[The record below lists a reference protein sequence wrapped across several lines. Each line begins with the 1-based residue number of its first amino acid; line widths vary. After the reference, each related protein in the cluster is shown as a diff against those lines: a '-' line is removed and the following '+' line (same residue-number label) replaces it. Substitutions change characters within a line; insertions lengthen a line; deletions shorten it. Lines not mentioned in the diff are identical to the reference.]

1 MGLLKKIGSAV
12 GKVVN
17 KVTKGVTNVVD
28 NIAKKASGSNSKI
41 ISAVGKFVDG
51 VIPDKQV
58 EAMASAAARDG
69 EVKVAKV
76 EETVTRAA
84 AEQGITEP
92 KLVNTIVHETAK
104 AIAEETDTTL
114 NDKESSVK
122 VTTWEKVKAFCKKY
136 AKWLIGGGAALLV
149 GLIAWLTSRKGGKKR
164 YRR

>member
-1 MGLLKKIGSAV
+1 MSLLKKIGSAV
-12 GKVVN
+12 GKVAG
-17 KVTKGVTNVVD
+17 KVVKGVANVVD
-28 NIAKKASGSNSKI
+28 NVAKKASGSNSKI
-41 ISAVGKFVDG
+41 VSAVGKLVDG
-51 VIPDKQV
+51 IIPDKQV

-84 AEQGITEP
+84 AEQGVTDP
-92 KLVNTIVHETAK
+92 KVVNTLVHETAK
-104 AIAEETDTTL
+104 AIAEETDTTI
-114 NDKESSVK
+114 NDKEASVK

-136 AKWLIGGGAALLV
+136 AKWLIGGGAAFLV